1 MPPIEIGTAAGI
13 AKFAP
18 VIFLSISPKGIQV
31 NWAQL
36 SHTLLVSAIVAG
48 VTMFGTM
55 KVLEARMEYQDRM
68 IMKLTAI
75 AEEAVK
81 VQHEIVPMR
90 NLQVKMLQEGVQ
102 DHEVRIKFLERGAT
116 KR

>member
-18 VIFLSISPKGIQV
+18 IIFLSVSPKGVQV

-36 SHTLLVSAIVAG
+36 AHTLIVSAIVAG

-55 KVLEARMEYQDRM
+55 KVLEVRMEYQDRA
-68 IMKLTAI
+68 ITKLTAI
-75 AEEAVK
+75 AEQAVR
-81 VQHEIVPMR
+81 VQSEIVPKR
-90 NLQVKMLQEGVQ
+90 DLQVKNLQDDVA
-102 DHEVRIKFLERGAT
+102 DHEVRIKILE
-116 KR
+116 KRR

>member
-18 VIFLSISPKGIQV
+18 VIFLSVSPKGVQV

-36 SHTLLVSAIVAG
+36 GHTLLVSAIVAA
-48 VTMFGTM
+48 VTMYGTM
-55 KVLEARMEYQDRM
+55 RVLEVRMEYQDRM
-68 IMKLTAI
+68 IVKLTSI
-75 AEEAVK
+75 AEEAVR

-90 NLQVKMLQEGVQ
+90 NLQVKTLQDDVAN
-102 DHEVRIKFLERGAT
+102 HETRIQALE
-116 KR
+116 KRK